1 MLKLITGLSVVTVC
15 MAAVVGAQGGAAPKD
30 PMRVKSDAI
39 HAKVLTLDTHVDMRN
54 GDYGVLTAGQKV
66 DLVKMQQGGMKGVFL
81 AVFVGQRQ
89 AFDAAAYK
97 AAFDSAM
104 RQFDA
109 LDTLTQK
116 TRPEMCAFA
125 ASPDEVERVAETG
138 KRVVMTGV
146 ENGYPVGEDLA
157 NVKAFYDR
165 GARYISLTHSGHNQI
180 GDSSSDRNPPR
191 SGGLSA
197 FGKQVVAEMNRLGM
211 MVDVSHSAPTT
222 FWDVVKTSK
231 APIIASHSGCKAVN
245 DVDRNLDD
253 EQLQAVA
260 KGGGVVQI
268 VALGSYL
275 KADSPERA
283 EAVRKLREE
292 IGMQPGGRGRMGG
305 PPAQSQTP
313 EGAGRSAEAPR
324 GVHGAHAGDR
334 REVPARHAEGL
345 RRSSRPRREGGGHRS
360 CRHRHRLRRRRRH
373 PRVQRRVGSAQ
384 RDGGAR
390 SPRLLRKGH
399 REDLGRQPPACL
411 AGRGEDRRAGAEDR
425 QVGDRREIRIR
436 RIESGESDPGLTWST
451 PWTID
456 CWAGPACACRRCASA
471 R

>member
-1 MLKLITGLSVVTVC
+1 

-66 DLVKMQQGGMKGVFL
+66 DLVKMQQGGLKGVFL

-104 RQFDA
+104 RQFDT

-116 TRPEMCAFA
+116 TRPQLCAFA
-125 ASPDEVERVAETG
+125 ASPDEVERVAKTG
-138 KRVVMTGV
+138 KRIIMTGV

-180 GDSSSDRNPPR
+180 GDSSSDRNPSR

-197 FGKQVVAEMNRLGM
+197 FGTQVVAEMNRLGM

-253 EQLQAVA
+253 EQLRAVA

-305 PPAQSQTP
+305 PPAQPQTP
-313 EGAGRSAEAPR
+313 EQQAEAQKRRAAYMERMQEIDARFPPASLKDFADHLDHAVKVA
-324 GVHGAHAGDR
+324 GVDHVGIGTDFD
-334 REVPARHAEGL
+334 
-345 RRSSRPRREGGGHRS
+345 GGGGILGFNDAS
-360 CRHRHRLRRRRRH
+360 EAPNVTEELVRR
-373 PRVQRRVGSAQ
+373 GYSEKDIAKIW
-384 RDGGAR
+384 GGN
-390 SPRLLRKGH
+390 LLRVWRDVEKI
-399 REDLGRQPPACL
+399 A
-411 AGRGEDRRAGAEDR
+411 AGE
-425 QVGDRREIRIR
+425 QK
-436 RIESGESDPGLTWST
+436 T
-451 PWTID
+451 
-456 CWAGPACACRRCASA
+456 A

>member
-1 MLKLITGLSVVTVC
+1 MRLKTMTG
-15 MAAVVGAQGGAAPKD
+15 AAVATACLAAGVAAQQSAPAND
-30 PMRVKSDAI
+30 PVRVKSDAI
-39 HAKVLTLDTHVDMRN
+39 HARVLTLDTHVDMRN

-89 AFDAAAYK
+89 TFDPAAYK
-97 AAFDSAM
+97 TAYDSAM

-125 ASPDEVERVAETG
+125 ASPAEVERIAKTG
-138 KRVVMTGV
+138 KRVIMTGV

-165 GARYISLTHSGHNQI
+165 GARYVSLTHGGHNQI

-191 SGGLSA
+191 HGGLSP

-211 MVDVSHSAPTT
+211 MVDVSHSAAST
-222 FWDVVKTSK
+222 FWDVVKLSK

-253 EQLQAVA
+253 DQLRALV
-260 KGGGVVQI
+260 KNGGVVQI

-283 EAVRKLREE
+283 EAIRKLREE
-292 IGMQPGGRGRMGG
+292 IGMQAGGRGRMGG
-305 PPAQSQTP
+305 PPGQTMTP
-313 EGAGRSAEAPR
+313 EQQAEAQKRRAAYMERMKDVDAMFPPATLKDFADHLDHAVKVAGIDHVGIGTDFDGGGGIAGFNDASEAANVTEELVRR
-324 GVHGAHAGDR
+324 GYSEKDIGKIWGGNLLRVW
-334 REVPARHAEGL
+334 REVEKVAAREQKA
-345 RRSSRPRREGGGHRS
+345 
-360 CRHRHRLRRRRRH
+360 
-373 PRVQRRVGSAQ
+373 
-384 RDGGAR
+384 AR
-390 SPRLLRKGH
+390 
-399 REDLGRQPPACL
+399 
-411 AGRGEDRRAGAEDR
+411 
-425 QVGDRREIRIR
+425 
-436 RIESGESDPGLTWST
+436 
-451 PWTID
+451 
-456 CWAGPACACRRCASA
+456 
-471 R
+471 

>member
-1 MLKLITGLSVVTVC
+1 MFVKLVAGVVVSATGL
-15 MAAVVGAQGGAAPKD
+15 AAVVAAQSGAPAKD
-30 PMRVKSDAI
+30 PVRVKSDAI

-54 GDYGVLTAGQKV
+54 GDYGVLTPGQKV

-97 AAFDSAM
+97 TAYDSAM
-104 RQFDA
+104 RQFDT

-125 ASPDEVERVAETG
+125 VSPDEVERFARTG
-138 KRVVMTGV
+138 RRVVMTGV

-191 SGGLSA
+191 NGGLSE

-211 MVDVSHSAPTT
+211 MVDVSHSATTT
-222 FWDVVKTSK
+222 FWDVVKISK

-253 EQLQAVA
+253 EQLRAVA

-292 IGMQPGGRGRMGG
+292 IGMQPGGRGRRGG
-305 PPAQSQTP
+305 PPAQPLTP
-313 EGAGRSAEAPR
+313 EQQAEAQKRRAAYMERMQEIDAKFPPATLKDFADHLDHAVKVA
-324 GVHGAHAGDR
+324 GVDHVGIGTDFD
-334 REVPARHAEGL
+334 
-345 RRSSRPRREGGGHRS
+345 GGGGILGFNDAS
-360 CRHRHRLRRRRRH
+360 EAPNVTEELVRR
-373 PRVQRRVGSAQ
+373 GYSE
-384 RDGGAR
+384 RDIAKIWGGN
-390 SPRLLRKGH
+390 LLRVWRDVEKIAE
-399 REDLGRQPPACL
+399 REQKA
-411 AGRGEDRRAGAEDR
+411 
-425 QVGDRREIRIR
+425 
-436 RIESGESDPGLTWST
+436 
-451 PWTID
+451 
-456 CWAGPACACRRCASA
+456 A

>member
-1 MLKLITGLSVVTVC
+1 
-15 MAAVVGAQGGAAPKD
+15 
-30 PMRVKSDAI
+30 MRLKSDAI

-81 AVFVGQRQ
+81 AAFVGQRQ

-97 AAFDSAM
+97 TAFDSAM
-104 RQFDA
+104 RQFDT

-125 ASPDEVERVAETG
+125 ASPDEVERVAKTG

-222 FWDVVKTSK
+222 FWDVVKTST

-253 EQLQAVA
+253 EQLRAVA
-260 KGGGVVQI
+260 KTGGVVQI

-292 IGMQPGGRGRMGG
+292 LGMQPGGRGRMGG
-305 PPAQSQTP
+305 PPAPSQTP
-313 EGAGRSAEAPR
+313 EQQAEAQKRRAAYMERMQEIDAKFPPATLKDFADHLDHAVKVA
-324 GVHGAHAGDR
+324 GVDHVGIGTDFD
-334 REVPARHAEGL
+334 
-345 RRSSRPRREGGGHRS
+345 GGGGILGFNDAS
-360 CRHRHRLRRRRRH
+360 EAPNVTEELVRR
-373 PRVQRRVGSAQ
+373 GYSEK
-384 RDGGAR
+384 DIGKIWGGN
-390 SPRLLRKGH
+390 LLRVWRDVEKIAE
-399 REDLGRQPPACL
+399 REQKA
-411 AGRGEDRRAGAEDR
+411 
-425 QVGDRREIRIR
+425 
-436 RIESGESDPGLTWST
+436 
-451 PWTID
+451 
-456 CWAGPACACRRCASA
+456 A

>member
-1 MLKLITGLSVVTVC
+1 MFLRMIAG
-15 MAAVVGAQGGAAPKD
+15 AAVMGWCLVVGVAAQGAGPAKD
-30 PMRVKSDAI
+30 PVRAKAEAI
-39 HAKVLTLDTHVDMRN
+39 HAKALTLDTHVDMRA
-54 GDYGVLTAGQKV
+54 GDYGVLTPGQKV

-97 AAFDSAM
+97 TAYDAAM

-116 TRPEMCAFA
+116 TRPELCVFA
-125 ASPDEVERVAETG
+125 ASPEAVTRAAKTG
-138 KRVVMTGV
+138 KRVIMTGV

-191 SGGLSA
+191 NGGLSA

-211 MVDVSHSAPTT
+211 MVDVSHSAPST
-222 FWDVVKTSK
+222 FWDVVKLSK
-231 APIIASHSGCKAVN
+231 APIIASHSGCRAVN

-253 EQLQAVA
+253 DQLRAVA

-283 EAVRKLREE
+283 EAIRALRTE
-292 IGMQPGGRGRMGG
+292 IGLPAGGRGRMGG
-305 PPAQSQTP
+305 PPAQAMTP
-313 EGAGRSAEAPR
+313 EQQAEAQKRRAAFMERMREIDAKFPPATLKDFAD
-324 GVHGAHAGDR
+324 HLDHAVKVAGIDH
-334 REVPARHAEGL
+334 VGIGTDFD
-345 RRSSRPRREGGGHRS
+345 GGGGILGFNDASEAPNVTEELVRRGYS
-360 CRHRHRLRRRRRH
+360 ESDIEKIWGGNLLRVWRA
-373 PRVQRRVGSAQ
+373 VEQV
-384 RDGGAR
+384 GAR
-390 SPRLLRKGH
+390 EQK
-399 REDLGRQPPACL
+399 A
-411 AGRGEDRRAGAEDR
+411 
-425 QVGDRREIRIR
+425 
-436 RIESGESDPGLTWST
+436 
-451 PWTID
+451 
-456 CWAGPACACRRCASA
+456 A

>member
-1 MLKLITGLSVVTVC
+1 MMVKLAAGGAVSAMGL
-15 MAAVVGAQGGAAPKD
+15 AAVVAAQSAAPATD
-30 PMRVKSDAI
+30 PVRVKSDAI

-54 GDYGVLTAGQKV
+54 GDYGVLTPGQKV

-97 AAFDSAM
+97 SAYDSAM

-116 TRPEMCAFA
+116 ARPDMCAFA
-125 ASPDEVERVAETG
+125 ASPGEVERIAKTG
-138 KRVVMTGV
+138 KRVIMTGV

-191 SGGLSA
+191 SGGLSE
-197 FGKQVVAEMNRLGM
+197 FGKQAVAEMNRLGM
-211 MVDVSHSAPTT
+211 MVDVSHSAATT
-222 FWDVVKTSK
+222 FWDVVKVSK
-231 APIIASHSGCKAVN
+231 APIIASHSGCKAIN

-253 EQLQAVA
+253 DQLRAVA
-260 KGGGVVQI
+260 KSGGVVQI

-292 IGMQPGGRGRMGG
+292 IGMAPGGRGRTGG
-305 PPAQSQTP
+305 PPAQPLTP
-313 EGAGRSAEAPR
+313 EQQAEAQKRRAAYMERMREIDAKFPPATLKDFADHLDHAVKVAGVDHVGIGTDFDGGGGILGFNDASETPNVTAELVRRGYSEKDIAKIWGGNLLRVWRDVEKVAERQQKAGR
-324 GVHGAHAGDR
+324 
-334 REVPARHAEGL
+334 
-345 RRSSRPRREGGGHRS
+345 
-360 CRHRHRLRRRRRH
+360 
-373 PRVQRRVGSAQ
+373 
-384 RDGGAR
+384 
-390 SPRLLRKGH
+390 
-399 REDLGRQPPACL
+399 
-411 AGRGEDRRAGAEDR
+411 
-425 QVGDRREIRIR
+425 
-436 RIESGESDPGLTWST
+436 
-451 PWTID
+451 
-456 CWAGPACACRRCASA
+456 
-471 R
+471 